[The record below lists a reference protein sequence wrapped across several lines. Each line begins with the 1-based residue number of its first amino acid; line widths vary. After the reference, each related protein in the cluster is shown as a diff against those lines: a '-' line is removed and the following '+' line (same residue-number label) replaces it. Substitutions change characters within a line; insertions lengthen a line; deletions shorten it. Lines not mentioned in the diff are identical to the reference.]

1 MDVEIGEVTSTVD
14 VVDGETLLSPEILA
28 RIVAAVR
35 AGLLAERRQQHD
47 RAEDTDFRSVVEQQR
62 AGRR

>member
-47 RAEDTDFRSVVEQQR
+47 RVEDTDFRSVVEQQR

>member
-1 MDVEIGEVTSTVD
+1 MDVQIDEVTSTVD
-14 VVDGETLLSPEILA
+14 VVDRETLLSPEILA

-35 AGLLAERRQQHD
+35 ASLTAERRQQHD
-47 RAEDTDFRSVVEQQR
+47 RAEDVDVRSVVEQQR

>member
-1 MDVEIGEVTSTVD
+1 MDVEINEVHSTID
-14 VVDGETLLSPEILA
+14 TIDRETLLSPEILA

-35 AGLLAERRQQHD
+35 ASLRAEQAHQRD
-47 RAEDTDFRSVVEQQR
+47 RAEDVDVRSVVEQQR

>member
-1 MDVEIGEVTSTVD
+1 MDVQIDEVNSTVE
-14 VVDGETLLSPEILA
+14 VVDRSELLSPEVLA

-35 AGLLAERRQQHD
+35 ASLAAERRGQHD
-47 RAEDTDFRSVVEQQR
+47 RAADVDVRSVVEQQR